1 MYREVSK
8 LILYRDLGEDSIL
21 LNMADIFK
29 MFEKQNISA
38 ESYFKKIAWN
48 ERYINMCKQE
58 RDRFIQNGKFLSY
71 MNQEEFI
78 EELKDAKVLE
88 LYNFIDGIN
97 AIYNFSNLRD
107 FFQSETEVVGE
118 LVKKLEELKI
128 NSVTRTLAIKAL
140 IDKLKRINELLSPNV
155 FFNRN

>member
-1 MYREVSK
+1 
-8 LILYRDLGEDSIL
+8 
-21 LNMADIFK
+21 MADIFK

>member
-1 MYREVSK
+1 
-8 LILYRDLGEDSIL
+8 
-21 LNMADIFK
+21 
-29 MFEKQNISA
+29 
-38 ESYFKKIAWN
+38 
-48 ERYINMCKQE
+48 MCKQE
-58 RDRFIQNGKFLSY
+58 RERFIQNGKFLSY
-71 MNQEEFI
+71 MNREEFI

-88 LYNFIDGIN
+88 LYSFIDGIN
-97 AIYNFSNLRD
+97 AIYNFSHLRD

>member
-1 MYREVSK
+1 
-8 LILYRDLGEDSIL
+8 
-21 LNMADIFK
+21 
-29 MFEKQNISA
+29 
-38 ESYFKKIAWN
+38 
-48 ERYINMCKQE
+48 MCKQE